1 MGEASGKAGPGA
13 LLSARRSKTAASQS
27 NRAGGPPSLELGSSL
42 SPHPVDGAGPDIRVH
57 GAGVGVRQVVA
68 HDTAQLMPG
77 EAWYP
82 AWHHL

>member
-1 MGEASGKAGPGA
+1 M
-13 LLSARRSKTAASQS
+13 
-27 NRAGGPPSLELGSSL
+27 ELGSSL